1 MSVSPE
7 QIIIGSGAEYL
18 YSMIAQLLGEN
29 RIFALESPSYDKI
42 RKVYKSNGITCE
54 LLKMDADGIKT
65 SELKKTKASVLH
77 VTPFHSFPSGVTRRR
92 FKTKRIS

>member
-42 RKVYKSNGITCE
+42 RKVYESNGITCE

-65 SELKKTKASVLH
+65 SELKKNEGFG
-77 VTPFHSFPSGVTRRR
+77 TPRYPFPQLSQRSDRRR